1 VDVRR
6 APLRVANLHNPL
18 AELAR
23 FLVST
28 LEQDAWFDSFLL
40 AAGMNQLVDD
50 HIEPDPLSLGRASSY
65 LAKSAGAPGRAV
77 AVALTRPAGGLLVRA
92 SALRPSRDAV
102 PRLAAVIERSLEGLA
117 DLATGNEPPPDVADA
132 LLDLTRTSQLLA
144 ARSIDLPDRLLAKIV
159 RLPACFRSFDQHPD
173 DLRSLA
179 REIARG
185 DDERDAPQLVVGIRT
200 SGSYLA
206 PLLAASLRAEG
217 YSQVATLTM
226 RPGRRPSAV
235 HRLLVRASNAR
246 DGRVIVC
253 DDPPGTGS
261 AIASAVAQLSGL
273 GVAPERIVLALA
285 LFPGVERLPDQLSG
299 LRAVLLP
306 YEKWTINERIAPE
319 AVRAAATELLGEDVS
334 DAEQL
339 SQRLP
344 GNGRGHVRAAYA
356 LAVRDERTQSTER
369 LTVAVESVGLGYFG
383 THALA
388 IAEQLGDFLP
398 SVLGVRDG
406 LLYRVWLPE
415 EANAEALL
423 PLARDAVAGR
433 IAAYA
438 FARNQRLRLDEDF
451 TLRQSGQYPA
461 WEAASTA
468 LSRAFGRGWPAG
480 RTLTTDRAV
489 KQLLRVRD
497 PSVIDGRVELRHW
510 FARDGS
516 GTLVKVDWDQGDSW
530 NLGLTCCDPVFDLAG
545 VTAARNDPLLARELR
560 EAYQSLAA
568 EPVDE
573 ERWLLYELA
582 HLSAPGAP
590 ADARHELDRARSRA
604 LQRYFHSVYFE
615 DLAPARSGPLCG
627 IDLDGVLETQHLG
640 FPALTPASASA
651 LRALIAHGFR
661 PLLVTGRSLSEVIER
676 CSAYGLAGGVAE
688 YGCVTFDAASDH
700 VEVLID
706 TESRL
711 ALERLCVE
719 LRAHEAISLDEDYN
733 YAIRAFVRG
742 ARGRRGPL
750 PDELLAEARRSA
762 EAEDISLIV
771 GDAQTDIVDAATDK
785 GRGVVALAAALG
797 APEPPARPLAFA
809 VGDTKTDL
817 PLVALA
823 ERAFAPAHAAAALGG
838 SCKVTR
844 SPYQRGFAE
853 AVAALIDHDPGS
865 CPDCAI
871 APPSTRRRQL
881 LALLAIAERGISRL
895 PIEMTRFALLRS
907 D

>member
-1 VDVRR
+1 V
-6 APLRVANLHNPL
+6 
-18 AELAR
+18 
-23 FLVST
+23 VST

-40 AAGMNQLVDD
+40 AAGMSQLVDD
-50 HIEPDPLSLGRASSY
+50 HIESDPLSLGRASSY
-65 LAKSAGAPGRAV
+65 LVKSAGAPGRAV
-77 AVALTRPAGGLLVRA
+77 ALALTRPAGGVLVRA
-92 SALRPSRDAV
+92 SALQPSRDAV
-102 PRLAAVIERSLEGLA
+102 SRLAAVVERALEGLA
-117 DLATGNEPPPDVADA
+117 DLAIGNEPPPDVADS
-132 LLDLTRTSQLLA
+132 LLDLTCTSTLLA
-144 ARSIDLPDRLLAKIV
+144 ARSIDLPDRLLAEIV

-179 REIARG
+179 REIASG

-217 YSQVATLTM
+217 YGQVATLTM
-226 RPGRRPSAV
+226 RPGRRPSAA
-235 HRLLVRASNAR
+235 HKLLLRASNAR

-273 GVAPERIVLALA
+273 GVAPKRIVLALA
-285 LFPGVERLPDQLSG
+285 LFPGVERLPDSLSG
-299 LRAVLLP
+299 VRAALLP
-306 YEKWTINERIAPE
+306 YEKWTIHERMAPE
-319 AVRAAATELLGEDVS
+319 AVRAAATELLGEDVVVS
-334 DAEQL
+334 HAEQL

-344 GNGRGHVRAAYA
+344 RNGRGHVKAAYA
-356 LAVRDERTQSTER
+356 LTVRDERTQSTER

-388 IAEQLGDFLP
+388 VAEQLADFLP

-406 LLYRVWLPE
+406 LLYRAWLPE

-423 PLARDAVAGR
+423 PLARDTVAGR

-480 RTLTTDRAV
+480 RALTTDRAV
-489 KQLLRVRD
+489 KQLLRVRN

-510 FARDGS
+510 FAGDGS

-530 NLGLTCCDPVFDLAG
+530 NLGLGCCDPVFDLAG

-560 EAYQSLAA
+560 QAYESLAA

-590 ADARHELDRARSRA
+590 AEARHELARARSRA

-627 IDLDGVLETQHLG
+627 IDLDGVLETEHLG
-640 FPALTPASASA
+640 FPALTPASALA

-661 PLLVTGRSLSEVIER
+661 PLLVTGRSLSDVIER
-676 CSAYGLAGGVAE
+676 CSAYRLAGGAAE

-700 VEVLID
+700 VEVLIG

-711 ALERLCVE
+711 ALERLRVE
-719 LRAHEAISLDEDYN
+719 LRGREAVSLDEDYT
-733 YAIRAFVRG
+733 YAIRAFVRDPSG
-742 ARGRRGPL
+742 KRGPL
-750 PDELLAEARRSA
+750 PDDLLAGATRSA
-762 EAEDISLIV
+762 ETEDISLIV
-771 GDAQTDIVDAATDK
+771 GDAQTDIVDGATDK
-785 GRGVVALAAALG
+785 SRGVVALAAALG
-797 APEPPARPLAFA
+797 APEPPASPLAFA

-817 PLVALA
+817 PLVGLA
-823 ERAFAPAHAAAALGG
+823 QRAFAPAHAAAALGG
-838 SCKVTR
+838 ATCTVTR

-853 AVAALIDHDPGS
+853 AVAALIGHHPGS

-871 APPSTRRRQL
+871 PSPSTRRRQL